1 MRLVIL
7 VVLILLVCS
16 LVGWITFSKQPGQ
29 SSINIETDQIRAD
42 ADRAVASG
50 AQVLKNAGQEID
62 NRVSDKKEPAPTVEN
77 ESAPVNR

>member
-7 VVLILLVCS
+7 IVLILVVCS
-16 LVGWITFSKQPGQ
+16 LIGWITFSKQAGH

-42 ADRAVASG
+42 ADRAVESG
-50 AQVLKNAGQEID
+50 SQLLKNAGQEID
-62 NRVSDKKEPAPTVEN
+62 NRVSDKKEPAPTVVN